1 MMGQQ
6 RQKRR
11 TYNIEE
17 DLEMDERRGAG
28 YVEESKRDTYLPDSI
43 HASRR
48 HMSALAKS
56 LPLPD
61 EWHNTV
67 RVDPYP
73 FSGPIC
79 PSTACQGA
87 ETLSI
92 HIIWMWNALSMGV

>member
-1 MMGQQ
+1 MGQQ

-73 FSGPIC
+73 FI
-79 PSTACQGA
+79 AYQGA